1 MLRGSA
7 VLTSGFLLE
16 KHGSLGPNDSWDAG
30 TDRSHRERPVQSP
43 VYVGR
48 EVRANKG
55 ECLGKANSQWAV
67 TVGPWSLSVDFH
79 CHDLCTT
86 YFDQVS
92 SSNRAHWNV
101 VQGSICYMV
110 MNSTPQTI
118 SLIPEWCDSAPGV
131 FFNTAYFC
139 GLTSLAKITPGFLG
153 LGVMTVEAIP
163 S

>member
-55 ECLGKANSQWAV
+55 ECLGKANSQ
-67 TVGPWSLSVDFH
+67 
-79 CHDLCTT
+79 
-86 YFDQVS
+86 
-92 SSNRAHWNV
+92 
-101 VQGSICYMV
+101 
-110 MNSTPQTI
+110 
-118 SLIPEWCDSAPGV
+118 
-131 FFNTAYFC
+131 
-139 GLTSLAKITPGFLG
+139 
-153 LGVMTVEAIP
+153 
-163 S
+163 